1 MRDLVLVDAQP
12 ARVRLFREAIAVYRE
27 RFAQVAVRSEEAV
40 HRARAQVERARAAA
54 RAVHGAFAMHKALR
68 RDRQSAEEEIRLHVF
83 PCKEEALKFLRHQAP
98 YEWAPRPAVVFTDLY
113 LEETAGGSM
122 VEQIKADADLCGIP
136 TVTLCSGASALQI
149 RDAWDAGSNAVV
161 DVSGEVPAMLTQVA
175 DTLEFWLH
183 EAAL

>member
-27 RFAQVAVRSEEAV
+27 RFAQLSRRSGDAVD
-40 HRARAQVERARAAA
+40 RAHAQVERAR
-54 RAVHGAFAMHKALR
+54 RASRALHGAFAMHKALR
-68 RDRQSAEEEIRLHVF
+68 RDRRSTEEEIRLHVF
-83 PCKEEALKFLRHQAP
+83 PSKEEALKFLRQEPP
-98 YEWAPRPAVVFTDLY
+98 YQWAPRPAVVFTDLY
-113 LEETAGGSM
+113 LEESAGGSV

-136 TVTLCSGASALQI
+136 TVILCSGATAVQI
-149 RDAWDAGSNAVV
+149 RGAWDAGSNAVV
-161 DVSGEVPAMLTQVA
+161 DLSGEVPSMLTQVA